1 MLRPYAAALGL
12 RQLGPRQ
19 GLRRLHVR
27 LVECVDSQTGAQLLR
42 GVLPRHELRAQREGI
57 GGELAHDLTV
67 GAWRREWVINDGD
80 DAASAFA
87 GALRHQLLDPV
98 GQSRHRRGR
107 PQHQLVPP
115 REHTLGD
122 PPPAH
127 PRGVRVDGE
136 RPLEQNATVHAE
148 QRGGQH
154 ADHGEGGVAAAH
166 VRRMGEHRAEAALAR
181 QGLERAPGIGDRHE
195 ARRVGASGEV
205 VIERESLDGAPGLA
219 AHDEQCAVEIR
230 RARHGEH
237 GARIGAVEHGQRSIR
252 EAGREHRRCET
263 RPAHPA
269 HDGVGQA
276 IAPRRVGEAHQLVPL
291 GKRDARRGPPGQLV
305 WSYYELIRRVSPPYP
320 SLADVGFLGVYVCFL
335 VAVTKL
341 VGAAPRRRFDH
352 ELLIDTV
359 LVTLTAGAL
368 AYEFLLKPLF
378 DLAGNVPSLLT
389 SLGWSVGG
397 IGVLWLI
404 LVELLRHT
412 RVPLAAAGVVT
423 ALGVLCVTNVL
434 YAVAALRGTF
444 RSGGVLDLGWDAGL
458 LLLAAAAA
466 VAPAAPPTAEAGARA
481 TSGNAARIAALV
493 IGLAGIGTVAIR
505 NALSAEPDAGSAV
518 LIALAVGIIG
528 LRLVHSTRA
537 DRRYATLLENEV
549 ASQTRSLMD
558 SLAATA
564 GAERNLRLLMNAV
577 PDSIV
582 VVDREGRIL
591 ESNGPTRVMG
601 AMSGPPENR
610 NIFEF
615 LAADAAV
622 VVREKLAA
630 AFRGEI
636 QRFEVPFSRDDATH
650 GVAAALYAPIRA
662 GSGLTRVLILGRDI
676 TEQRRSESQFQQAEK
691 LAAMGQLVSGVAH
704 EINNPAAII
713 SGFAQTLLLD
723 ELKPEHRE
731 MLQMMYDEATRI
743 GRITSNLLAFARAGS
758 KQRALVDMND
768 IARRTFALRSYHLST
783 LNIAVSLDLDPSEPK
798 IWADA
803 SELQQMILNL
813 LINAEQALVT
823 VDGPRTIVVRTRTD
837 EGEARLEI
845 ADSGPG
851 IPAEI
856 RSKIFDPFFTTKPEG
871 VGTGLG
877 LSICYGIAR
886 EHGGR
891 IWVESEPGQGA
902 RFAVTLPRDP
912 REESRPEPTVPP
924 RAAPPGADL
933 HGIVG
938 DAG

>member
-1 MLRPYAAALGL
+1 M
-12 RQLGPRQ
+12 
-19 GLRRLHVR
+19 
-27 LVECVDSQTGAQLLR
+27 T
-42 GVLPRHELRAQREGI
+42 
-57 GGELAHDLTV
+57 
-67 GAWRREWVINDGD
+67 
-80 DAASAFA
+80 
-87 GALRHQLLDPV
+87 
-98 GQSRHRRGR
+98 
-107 PQHQLVPP
+107 
-115 REHTLGD
+115 
-122 PPPAH
+122 
-127 PRGVRVDGE
+127 
-136 RPLEQNATVHAE
+136 
-148 QRGGQH
+148 
-154 ADHGEGGVAAAH
+154 
-166 VRRMGEHRAEAALAR
+166 
-181 QGLERAPGIGDRHE
+181 
-195 ARRVGASGEV
+195 
-205 VIERESLDGAPGLA
+205 
-219 AHDEQCAVEIR
+219 
-230 RARHGEH
+230 
-237 GARIGAVEHGQRSIR
+237 
-252 EAGREHRRCET
+252 
-263 RPAHPA
+263 
-269 HDGVGQA
+269 
-276 IAPRRVGEAHQLVPL
+276 
-291 GKRDARRGPPGQLV
+291 
-305 WSYYELIRRVSPPYP
+305 PPYP
-320 SLADVGFLGVYVCFL
+320 SLADAGYLGVYVCFL

-341 VGAAPRRRFDH
+341 VEAEPRRRFDH

-378 DLAGNVPSLLT
+378 ALAGSVPALLT
-389 SLGWSVGG
+389 SIAWSIGG

-423 ALGVLCVTNVL
+423 ALGLLCVTNVV
-434 YAVAALRGTF
+434 YATAALRGTF
-444 RSGGVLDLGWDAGL
+444 HVGGFLDLGRDAGL

-466 VAPAAPPTAEAGARA
+466 VAPASPPTTGAGARA
-481 TSGNAARIAALV
+481 ISGSVARIAALV
-493 IGLAGIGTVAIR
+493 IGLAGIGAVAIR
-505 NALSAEPDAGSAV
+505 DALSPEPDTGSAV
-518 LIALAVGIIG
+518 LIALAVVIIG

-564 GAERNLRLLMNAV
+564 AAERNLRLLMNAV

-601 AMSGPPENR
+601 ALSGPPENR
-610 NIFEF
+610 SIFEF
-615 LAADAAV
+615 LDADATA

-630 AFRGEI
+630 TFRGEI
-636 QRFEVPFSRDDATH
+636 QRFEIPFSRDDGTH
-650 GVAAALYAPIRA
+650 GIAAALYAPIRE
-662 GSGLTRVLILGRDI
+662 GSRITRVLILARDI
-676 TEQRRSESQFQQAEK
+676 TEQKRHESQFQQAEK

-723 ELKPEHRE
+723 ELKSEHRE

-758 KQRALVDMND
+758 QQRALVDMND

-803 SELQQMILNL
+803 SELQQLILNL

-823 VDGPRTIVVRTRTD
+823 VEGPRTIDVRTRAD

-851 IPAEI
+851 VPAEI

-891 IWVESEPGQGA
+891 LWVESEPGHGA
-902 RFAVTLPRDP
+902 RFGVTLPRDS
-912 REESRPEPTVPP
+912 REESRPEPKTSDVAPAAGELTVLVVDDETALRNALLRFLGRRGIRGEGVSDGAEALRVLQQREFDVIISDVRMPGMSGRELLERLQRDRPDLVP
-924 RAAPPGADL
+924 RVVFSTGDTFAPDTAALLKESGVPTVTKPFDFAMLERVIRD
-933 HGIVG
+933 VVTRVA
-938 DAG
+938 AGRPRTSG

>member
-1 MLRPYAAALGL
+1 MFHMYRSFFFFSS
-12 RQLGPRQ
+12 
-19 GLRRLHVR
+19 RR
-27 LVECVDSQTGAQLLR
+27 
-42 GVLPRHELRAQREGI
+42 
-57 GGELAHDLTV
+57 
-67 GAWRREWVINDGD
+67 
-80 DAASAFA
+80 
-87 GALRHQLLDPV
+87 
-98 GQSRHRRGR
+98 
-107 PQHQLVPP
+107 
-115 REHTLGD
+115 
-122 PPPAH
+122 
-127 PRGVRVDGE
+127 
-136 RPLEQNATVHAE
+136 
-148 QRGGQH
+148 
-154 ADHGEGGVAAAH
+154 
-166 VRRMGEHRAEAALAR
+166 
-181 QGLERAPGIGDRHE
+181 
-195 ARRVGASGEV
+195 
-205 VIERESLDGAPGLA
+205 
-219 AHDEQCAVEIR
+219 
-230 RARHGEH
+230 
-237 GARIGAVEHGQRSIR
+237 
-252 EAGREHRRCET
+252 
-263 RPAHPA
+263 
-269 HDGVGQA
+269 
-276 IAPRRVGEAHQLVPL
+276 
-291 GKRDARRGPPGQLV
+291 
-305 WSYYELIRRVSPPYP
+305 
-320 SLADVGFLGVYVCFL
+320 
-335 VAVTKL
+335 
-341 VGAAPRRRFDH
+341 
-352 ELLIDTV
+352 
-359 LVTLTAGAL
+359 
-368 AYEFLLKPLF
+368 
-378 DLAGNVPSLLT
+378 
-389 SLGWSVGG
+389 
-397 IGVLWLI
+397 
-404 LVELLRHT
+404 RHT
-412 RVPLAAAGVVT
+412 RLQGDWSSDV
-423 ALGVLCVTNVL
+423 C
-434 YAVAALRGTF
+434 
-444 RSGGVLDLGWDAGL
+444 SSDLDLGWDAGL

-481 TSGNAARIAALV
+481 ISGNAARIAALV
-493 IGLAGIGTVAIR
+493 IGLGGIAAVAIA
-505 NALSAEPDAGSAV
+505 NALSSEPDTGSAV

-650 GVAAALYAPIRA
+650 GVAAALYAPIRE
-662 GSGLTRVLILGRDI
+662 GSGITRVLILGRDI

-758 KQRALVDMND
+758 KQRTLVDLNE

-783 LNIAVSLDLDPSEPK
+783 LNIAVSLDLDRDEPK

-803 SELQQMILNL
+803 SELQQLILNL

-823 VDGPRTIVVRTRTD
+823 VDGPRTIVVRTRAD

-851 IPAEI
+851 IPPEI

-877 LSICYGIAR
+877 LSICYGI
-886 EHGGR
+886 
-891 IWVESEPGQGA
+891 
-902 RFAVTLPRDP
+902 
-912 REESRPEPTVPP
+912 
-924 RAAPPGADL
+924 
-933 HGIVG
+933 
-938 DAG
+938 